1 MSRLP
6 RTLLAIAP
14 ICAANVASGQQQAP
28 TALAV
33 ILQPLENPNH
43 LEGISGGHA
52 EDLSLLL
59 RENGL
64 TAPAANAPDVPKLTL
79 QPRVCLL
86 PHGIYAYS
94 VLGFL
99 EVPGTPGALRI
110 FTAIAV
116 RDPGQVD
123 PGLRQAVA
131 DAAAEVIL
139 RIKRLPE
146 GAPINRL
153 LVAGAPS
160 QRDQTE
166 LVDLSRLKARVTPP
180 PPLMPPLARARN
192 LSGDTRTR
200 LLVNADGVVTRADF
214 IKGKPELS
222 LLALSDAME
231 RSFVPLDRQGLSAPI
246 RTDVKLAISPDGGLP
261 NLGLPP
267 SSAPKEIAV
276 YSHSNAM

>member
-1 MSRLP
+1 MSRLF
-6 RTLLAIAP
+6 RTLLVIVP
-14 ICAANVASGQQQAP
+14 MCAAQVASAQQQKADS
-28 TALAV
+28 LAV
-33 ILQPLENPNH
+33 VLQPLDNPSH
-43 LEGISGGHA
+43 LKGISSGHP
-52 EDLSLLL
+52 EDISLLL

-64 TAPAANAPDVPKLTL
+64 SAPAADAPDAPKLTL
-79 QPRVCLL
+79 QPGVCLL

-116 RDPGQVD
+116 RDQGQVD

-131 DAAAEVIL
+131 DAAAEVIS
-139 RIKRLPE
+139 RIKRLPQ

-160 QRDQTE
+160 RSDQTE
-166 LVDLSRLKARVTPP
+166 LVDLSRLKARVTPL
-180 PPLMPPLARARN
+180 PPLMSPLARARN
-192 LSGDTRTR
+192 ISGDTRTR

-214 IKGKPELS
+214 IQGRPELS

-231 RSFVPLDRQGLSAPI
+231 RAFVPLGSQGLSAPI
-246 RTDVKLAISPDGGLP
+246 RTDVKLAISPNSGLP

-267 SSAPKEIAV
+267 SFAPREAAP
-276 YSHSNAM
+276 YSQMNGM